1 MMSQNKLISTN
12 EAAKILGVSASR
24 IRQLIIDG
32 RLEATKI
39 GRDQL
44 LDEEKVVNFSSKPRK
59 RTGRPKHS
67 IS

>member
-1 MMSQNKLISTN
+1 MSQNKLISTN

-24 IRQLIIDG
+24 VRQLIIDG

-44 LDEEKVVNFSSKPRK
+44 LDEEKVTNFASKPRE
-59 RTGRPKHS
+59 RTGRPKNNMS
-67 IS
+67 